1 MIPLSKAVM
10 RMSTYDRT
18 NQELKW
24 YEEPFYLCTTGGYTL
39 EEIKAECRR
48 RKIDCEHFYVNEQSK
63 DKRKV
68 LSRGVVN
75 DDQKYDKY
83 AVFEYQYHVL
93 KIKLRTWKTTA
104 LERKQLADW
113 AITTFNYG
121 EPVFP
126 DDLISYGV
134 WIQPV
139 SEVIMVEPTTCI
151 AGYVDDRETHWV

>member
-24 YEEPFYLCTTGGYTL
+24 YEEPFYLCTSGGYAFDR
-39 EEIKAECRR
+39 IKAECRR
-48 RKIDCEHFYVNEQSK
+48 RKIDYECFVVVERSK

-75 DDQKYDKY
+75 DAQKYDKY
-83 AVFEYQYHVL
+83 PDERFNYHML
-93 KIKLRTWKTTA
+93 KIKLTTWKTTA

-113 AITTFNYG
+113 AITIFNHG
-121 EPVFP
+121 EPKFP

-139 SEVIMVEPTTCI
+139 REVDRVETECLEDFEEERHAI
-151 AGYVDDRETHWV
+151 HWV